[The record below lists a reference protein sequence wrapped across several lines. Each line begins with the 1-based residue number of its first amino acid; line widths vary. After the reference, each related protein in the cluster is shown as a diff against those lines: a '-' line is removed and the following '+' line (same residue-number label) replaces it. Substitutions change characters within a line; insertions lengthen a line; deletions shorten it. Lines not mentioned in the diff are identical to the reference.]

1 MCRSSAEGGRR
12 CPGNSRAGSLN
23 PPADG
28 KTRVEVHTSK
38 RSYSVIGGAQVPW
51 LPGEKVVS
59 IDAIEPGQ
67 HPAAGQAGD
76 DGPRESY
83 EGSPWQGY
91 DEYMQRSAEL
101 DRRIAAGETMTG
113 IMRAE
118 QLRRGQERIAQIA
131 REGW

>member
-1 MCRSSAEGGRR
+1 VCRSQADGGRR
-12 CPGNSRAGSLN
+12 CPGSRAGSAG

-28 KTRVEVHTSK
+28 KTRIEVRTNK
-38 RSYSVIGGAQVPW
+38 RAYSVVGGNSKVAW

-59 IDAIEPGQ
+59 MDVIEPAPR
-67 HPAAGQAGD
+67 PAAGQGGD
-76 DGPRESY
+76 GGQRESY
-83 EGSPWQGY
+83 EGTPWQGC

-101 DRRIAAGETMTG
+101 DRRIAAGESITG

-118 QLRRGQERIAQIA
+118 HMERMQERIAQIT